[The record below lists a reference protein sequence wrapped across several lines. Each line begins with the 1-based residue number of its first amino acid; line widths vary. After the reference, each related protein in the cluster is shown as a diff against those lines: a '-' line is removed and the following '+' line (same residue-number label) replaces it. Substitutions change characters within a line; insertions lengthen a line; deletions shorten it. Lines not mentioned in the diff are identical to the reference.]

1 MRGIWWLACVAVLT
15 AACSS
20 GETSED
26 QSWTGESVA
35 TESTDPVEP
44 SSTAPKTVAATT
56 TTELLPIA
64 LAPGDP
70 WIVYEGP
77 FYERD
82 QNVGNRLVRPDGSDD
97 HWATPQVPLPKG
109 GWQMHPD
116 WSPDGSLLAFSAEDA
131 TDDDK
136 PRELMTLDLW
146 VSQPD
151 GTGAERVLDCVLPCV
166 DTDDPAWSP
175 DGTKLAFIEF
185 DENDGNAVFS
195 LRSMD
200 VKSKVV
206 TTLAVA
212 TGADEFQSPRWS
224 PDGQRVV
231 LELSHWT
238 DATSS
243 GELAE
248 TAIAVVDLRDS
259 APAPTVITDWSLWAT
274 YPDWHPTEDLIVF
287 STRPW
292 TALDDGPSNLFTI
305 RPDGSDVTQLTQF
318 GAGETRAV
326 QPTWTPDGTRIIF
339 TAVEGDGFGDPTMA
353 IIQRDGTGIQSATSS
368 GPMFG
373 THPRLRPGA

>member
-1 MRGIWWLACVAVLT
+1 
-15 AACSS
+15 
-20 GETSED
+20 
-26 QSWTGESVA
+26 
-35 TESTDPVEP
+35 
-44 SSTAPKTVAATT
+44 
-56 TTELLPIA
+56 
-64 LAPGDP
+64 
-70 WIVYEGP
+70 
-77 FYERD
+77 
-82 QNVGNRLVRPDGSDD
+82 
-97 HWATPQVPLPKG
+97 
-109 GWQMHPD
+109 MHPD

-136 PRELMTLDLW
+136 PRELMTIDLW

-175 DGTKLAFIEF
+175 DGTQLAFIEF

-305 RPDGSDVTQLTQF
+305 RPDGSDVLASPQRLRATSALTERLIIPDD
-318 GAGETRAV
+318 GTV
-326 QPTWTPDGTRIIF
+326 QP
-339 TAVEGDGFGDPTMA
+339 
-353 IIQRDGTGIQSATSS
+353 QRSAR
-368 GPMFG
+368 MECV
-373 THPRLRPGA
+373 R

>member
-1 MRGIWWLACVAVLT
+1 MRGFCWLAGVALLT
-15 AACSS
+15 GACGS
-20 GETSED
+20 GEGSGGH
-26 QSWTGESVA
+26 SSASASVA
-35 TESTDPVEP
+35 TTDPVA
-44 SSTAPKTVAATT
+44 STIADPTMVAETT
-56 TTELLPIA
+56 TTELVPMT

-77 FYERD
+77 FYERGE
-82 QNVGNRLVRPDGSDD
+82 NVGNRLVRPDGGHD
-97 HWATPQVPLPKG
+97 HWATPQVPLPKD

-116 WSPDGSLLAFSAEDA
+116 WSPDGSLLAFAAEDA

-136 PRELMTLDLW
+136 PRDLMTLDLW
-146 VSQPD
+146 ISQPD
-151 GTGAERVLDCVLPCV
+151 GNGAERVLDCALPCV

-175 DGTKLAFIEF
+175 DGTKLAFVEF
-185 DENDGNAVFS
+185 DENNGSAVFS

-224 PDGQRVV
+224 SDGQRIV

-238 DATSS
+238 DATSG

-248 TAIAVVDLRDS
+248 TAIGVVDLRDA
-259 APAPTVITDWSLWAT
+259 APAAKAITDWAWWAT
-274 YPDWHPTEDLIVF
+274 YPDWHPSEDLIVF

-292 TALDDGPSNLFTI
+292 TALDEGPSNLYTI
-305 RPDGSDVTQLTQF
+305 RPDGSDVTQLTHF

-326 QPTWTPDGTRIIF
+326 QPTWTPDGGRIIF
-339 TAVEGDGFGDPTMA
+339 TAVEGKGFGDPTMA
-353 IIQRDGTGIQSATSS
+353 TIQRDGTGLQPATSS

-373 THPRLRPGA
+373 THPRLRPAA

>member
-1 MRGIWWLACVAVLT
+1 
-15 AACSS
+15 
-20 GETSED
+20 
-26 QSWTGESVA
+26 
-35 TESTDPVEP
+35 
-44 SSTAPKTVAATT
+44 
-56 TTELLPIA
+56 
-64 LAPGDP
+64 
-70 WIVYEGP
+70 
-77 FYERD
+77 
-82 QNVGNRLVRPDGSDD
+82 
-97 HWATPQVPLPKG
+97 
-109 GWQMHPD
+109 
-116 WSPDGSLLAFSAEDA
+116 
-131 TDDDK
+131 
-136 PRELMTLDLW
+136 
-146 VSQPD
+146 
-151 GTGAERVLDCVLPCV
+151 V

-206 TTLAVA
+206 TTLVVA

-224 PDGQRVV
+224 ADGQRVV

-238 DATSS
+238 DATAG

-259 APAPTVITDWSLWAT
+259 APTPKVITDWSLWAT

-339 TAVEGDGFGDPTMA
+339 TAVEGIGFGDPTMA
-353 IIQRDGTGIQSATSS
+353 IIQRDGSGIQSATSS